1 MLYKVIIFSKLEVV
15 FHTFVTPE
23 QVSEHPTP
31 SSSSDS
37 ESESELESVV
47 LECDPESD
55 PGLDP
60 GSDPG
65 LDPGSDPGLDPGSD
79 PGLDPGLDPGSDPGL
94 DPESDPGGPG
104 FEFTGFFES
113 SSDNGGPKSV
123 PKSV

>member
-65 LDPGSDPGLDPGSD
+65 LDPG
-79 PGLDPGLDPGSDPGL
+79 LDPGSDPGL